1 MDVVPV
7 LRWIHALAGAAWFG
21 DVLTIVFVLIP
32 VLGRAEPDRQRWM
45 LNNVFPRIF
54 RVASV
59 LIATVLLAGL
69 LLNLAMAGWRVDWD
83 QLTGTPWGRS
93 ILIGGILGGLLG
105 MFHFVAE
112 RKLEPMVTDENTD
125 LDAVMRRMKLIPR
138 IGLGIL
144 VVVISLMILA

>member
-21 DVLTIVFVLIP
+21 EVLTIVFVLIS
-32 VLGRAEPDRQRWM
+32 VLGRAEPERQRWI

-54 RVASV
+54 HVASV
-59 LIATVLLAGL
+59 LIATALVAGL
-69 LLNLAMAGWRVDWD
+69 LLNLAMSGWRIDWD

-125 LDAVMRRMKLIPR
+125 LDAVMRRLKLIPR

>member
-21 DVLTIVFVLIP
+21 EVLTIVFVLIP